1 MACQSMREREARG
14 SIKAHRAAMS
24 SPDGDNRQESSTTA
38 STNES
43 VAAGAGT
50 SPSSPTSNEGGV
62 GSVDEFYLRYYL
74 GHRGRFGHEF
84 MEFEVYPGGKLRYCN
99 SSNYKNGEMIRRE
112 CFVSPAVVE
121 EVKRMVVTSNIVSAN
136 DTTWPEPA
144 SDNNHDA
151 AAASQDSGRQE
162 LECKIGKHHIAFTTR
177 QIGSITDIER
187 SSDPDGL
194 RTFFH
199 LTQDLKELVLAL
211 ISFHFKARPI

>member
-1 MACQSMREREARG
+1 MQTPAT
-14 SIKAHRAAMS
+14 MS
-24 SPDGDNRQESSTTA
+24 SPDGSSRLEGSTTT
-38 STNES
+38 SE
-43 VAAGAGT
+43 AAETGEA
-50 SPSSPTSNEGGV
+50 PSSPSNEGV

-112 CFVSPAVVE
+112 CFVSPAVVD
-121 EVKRMVVTSNIVSAN
+121 EVKRMVVSSKIVSV
-136 DTTWPEPA
+136 DDKTWPEP
-144 SDNNHDA
+144 DD
-151 AAASQDSGRQE
+151 ASQDSGRQE

-187 SSDPDGL
+187 SSDPHGL
-194 RTFFH
+194 RIFFH

-211 ISFHFKARPI
+211 ISCHFKARPI

>member
-1 MACQSMREREARG
+1 
-14 SIKAHRAAMS
+14 MS
-24 SPDGDNRQESSTTA
+24 SPDGDNRQASSTTA
-38 STNES
+38 AANE
-43 VAAGAGT
+43 VGAAGAGT
-50 SPSSPTSNEGGV
+50 TPSSPTSNEGGV

-144 SDNNHDA
+144 SDNDNNNNNGA
-151 AAASQDSGRQE
+151 AFASSSQDSGRQE